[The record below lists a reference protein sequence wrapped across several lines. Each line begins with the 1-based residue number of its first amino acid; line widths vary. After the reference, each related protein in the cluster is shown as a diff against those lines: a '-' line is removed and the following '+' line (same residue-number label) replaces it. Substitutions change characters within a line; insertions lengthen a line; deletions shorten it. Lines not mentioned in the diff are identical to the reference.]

1 MVESVLY
8 QGRRVALR
16 IPETQALEAQAIERG
31 QATLQRSLDR
41 MTNFFA
47 EQNRIVAKIEGEEY
61 GAANAPTLKQIQ
73 DAKKTGEEL
82 QLPGNQNSLFGR
94 AARATAANIVSTEL
108 ELAAKTEMDQVI
120 LSYSQGDRLRNP
132 ADLQDKLDAII
143 QGYSATFDDSVPSVA
158 RSMKAKLA
166 LTANAKYTAYHGKYI
181 TEQKVLS
188 QADFMK
194 LVIADIDNMP
204 ELFNTQFTTTKAD
217 GSTEQ
222 TFVTREIFDALKMT
236 MLDDGS
242 KLGMTDSDLRTLA
255 NLWDAGVEQA
265 ALQVINNE
273 AANMGTTDGK
283 YAFYKTLQ
291 NGIYEQD
298 KVKGAMAVLVS
309 QEDKAKAIKVARDMW
324 MQDLDDNT
332 TIINFEK
339 TRHSEIVRNS
349 EQAVNEAFFNYIS
362 ATTASDRN
370 STFRIYERAVNELK
384 NFDAAKANVHLP
396 NLESINFGG
405 ETFIAPV
412 NDDLSI
418 KAAIEK
424 RLNNFDETL
433 SLIDVDRAFI
443 NGSLTLET
451 YQEFSQRLNENL
463 DKNFKKMLLD
473 ARVILELPPPNSFA
487 MFNSGR
493 ENIARLN
500 KLAEFD
506 SLARAERRRLKENF
520 DAREF
525 FEKNKGMLT
534 EASTSINDIERK
546 KENIKSQFPTKAAL
560 ERAINLNEVGS
571 ENRKTLQK
579 KLDFMEENGGY
590 D

>member
-1 MVESVLY
+1 MVESVRY
-8 QGRRVALR
+8 QGRRGALR
-16 IPETQALEAQAIERG
+16 IPQAQALEAQAIERG

-242 KLGMTDSDLRTLA
+242 KLGMTDSDLLKLA
-255 NLWDAGVEQA
+255 SDWDAGVKQA
-265 ALQVINNE
+265 ALQVINDE
-273 AANMGTTDGK
+273 ASNMGTTDSK

-339 TRHSEIVRNS
+339 TRHSEIVRDS
-349 EQAVNEAFFNYIS
+349 EQAVNDAFFDYIS
-362 ATTASDRN
+362 ATTASDRD

-384 NFDAAKANVHLP
+384 KVDAAKANIHLP
-396 NLESINFGG
+396 NLERINFGG

-412 NDDLSI
+412 NDD
-418 KAAIEK
+418 KTTVAAIEK
-424 RLNNFDETL
+424 SLDNFDETL
-433 SLIDVDRAFI
+433 SLTDIDKAFME
-443 NGSLTLET
+443 GKLTLET
-451 YQEFSQRLNENL
+451 FQELSQRLSANL
-463 DKNFKKMLLD
+463 DQNFKNMLLD

-506 SLARAERRRLKENF
+506 SLARAERRRLKEKF
-520 DAREF
+520 DARKF
-525 FEKNKGMLT
+525 FEDNKSMLT
-534 EASTSINDIERK
+534 EISNQPSVETKINK
-546 KENIKSQFPTKAAL
+546 IKNQYPTKSSL
-560 ERAINLNEVGS
+560 ERAINNSEPDS
-571 ENRKTLQK
+571 ENRNTLQN